1 MRAHSCAAFL
11 ILVCTVLLAVFLA
24 GCADPAPV
32 ETPALEPSP
41 PVQATATVTR
51 PAPTP
56 LPASSPTVEATATVT
71 LPAPTPLPE
80 PSPTVPPAGTAP
92 AVEGFP
98 PQPEGVPFP
107 AESWPEGAWPAGVDR
122 AIVDAAVDEAF
133 ADGAVQRVR
142 AVVIVHGGQ
151 IVYERYSPNLADHA
165 SAMMPGY
172 SIAKSITAMLV
183 GILVRDGRLDV
194 EQPAAVAEW
203 ATPGDL
209 RGEITLDD
217 LLRMSSGLEWDQGR
231 PPGFGDQGQM
241 LGSIDAAAYAA
252 EKELLHPPGT
262 AFLYSSGNT
271 MIIDRILAGE
281 VGSGEAFEAFMRAE
295 LLDKI
300 GLQPINL
307 QFDPAGTWHGWF
319 GADTTARDFAR
330 IGLLALRDGVWDG
343 ERILPEGWME
353 YSRTPSATNPEY
365 GAGWW
370 LDLARPGVF
379 YAVGVNG
386 QTIAVDPAHDLAFVT
401 LATDSAISLPVSEA
415 ILDAFAGE

>member
-1 MRAHSCAAFL
+1 MRAYSGDTL
-11 ILVCTVLLAVFLA
+11 PILVCTALLAVFLG
-24 GCADPAPV
+24 GCADPAP
-32 ETPALEPSP
+32 
-41 PVQATATVTR
+41 
-51 PAPTP
+51 
-56 LPASSPTVEATATVT
+56 VEATATVT

-80 PSPTVPPAGTAP
+80 PSRTVPPSGTAP

-98 PQPEGVPFP
+98 TQPEDVPFP

-122 AIVDAAVDEAF
+122 AMVDAAVDEAF

-172 SIAKSITAMLV
+172 SIAKSITAMLA

-194 EQPAAVAEW
+194 AQPAPVAEW
-203 ATPGDL
+203 AAPGDP
-209 RGEITLDD
+209 RGAITLDD
-217 LLRMSSGLEWDQGR
+217 LLRMSSGLAWDQGR
-231 PPGFGDQGQM
+231 PPDFGDQGQM
-241 LGSIDAAAYAA
+241 LGSTDAAAYAA

-271 MIIDRILAGE
+271 MIVDRFLAGK

-300 GLQPINL
+300 GLAPINL
-307 QFDPAGTWHGWF
+307 HFDPAGTWHGWY

-330 IGLLALRDGVWDG
+330 LGLLYLRDGVWDG

-370 LDLARPGVF
+370 LDLARPAVF

-386 QTIAVDPAHDLAFVT
+386 QTIAVDPAHDLTFVT
-401 LATDSAISLPVSEA
+401 LATDSTISLPVSEA
-415 ILDAFAGE
+415 ILDAFAGGR